1 MAGEGRGVDRS
12 TFEDRR
18 RRLAA
23 AAEREGVDGVV
34 VLPGANLSYL
44 TGLRMA
50 ASERPTMAVVSGD
63 GGLAMIA
70 PLLEAEKVRRE
81 TGIEKVHDYADEDGP
96 LGAVRSALRQVFPA
110 VSTGRALRLG
120 VEYLNMRLF
129 EYRLLDEA
137 VPELVPSDA
146 GPLTAELRGRKDPA
160 EVALIEKAVAVV
172 ERATRAARAVVRPGA
187 TELDVA
193 RAMETAIR
201 EDELA
206 TGGGS
211 VASGERS
218 AMPHARTST
227 RTIRDGEVVWA
238 DIVVVREGYVADI
251 TRTFVAGPLGPELNR
266 VYDVVL
272 EAQRRAREGA
282 RPGMTGAELDAMARD
297 YITGQ
302 GFGEYF
308 THRTGHGLG
317 LEVHEEPYI
326 IRTNE
331 RPLEPGQVFTIEPG
345 VYLPGK
351 GGVRV
356 EDDVIL
362 TEEGARSLTSYPRD
376 LRLGRPS

>member
-1 MAGEGRGVDRS
+1 M
-12 TFEDRR
+12 
-18 RRLAA
+18 
-23 AAEREGVDGVV
+23 AERAARAGLDGLVV
-34 VLPGANLSYL
+34 VPGANLLYL
-44 TGLRMA
+44 TGLKMGP
-50 ASERPTMAVVSGD
+50 SERTTMAVLPVEGPV
-63 GGLAMIA
+63 AMVA

-81 TGIEKVHDYADEDGP
+81 TGAEKVHAYTDEDGP

-110 VSTGRALRLG
+110 AATGRAVRLG
-120 VEYLNMRLF
+120 IEFWTMRLF
-129 EYRLLDEA
+129 EYRLLEEA
-137 VPELVPSDA
+137 VPALTAADA
-146 GPLTAELRGRKDPA
+146 GPLTAESRMRKDAA

-172 ERATRAARAVVRPGA
+172 ERATRAAREAVRPGA
-187 TELDVA
+187 SEFEVA
-193 RAMETAIR
+193 RAIEAAIR

-206 TGGGS
+206 SGGGL

-227 RTIRDGEVVWA
+227 RTIREGETVWA

-251 TRTFVAGPLGPELNR
+251 TRTFVAGHLSPELNR
-266 VYDVVL
+266 AYDVVL

-282 RPGMTGAELDAMARD
+282 RPGKTGADVDALARD
-297 YITGQ
+297 YIAGQ

-326 IRTNE
+326 VRSN
-331 RPLEPGQVFTIEPG
+331 RQPLEPGMVFTIEPG

-356 EDDVIL
+356 EDDIL
-362 TEEGARSLTSYPRD
+362 LTKDGARSLTSYPRD
-376 LRLGRPS
+376 LRLGRPL

>member
-1 MAGEGRGVDRS
+1 MDRSAFEGRRW
-12 TFEDRR
+12 
-18 RRLAA
+18 RLAA
-23 AAEREGVDGVV
+23 AAERQGLDGVV
-34 VLPGANLSYL
+34 VPPGANLLYL
-44 TGLRMA
+44 TGLRMT

-63 GGLAMIA
+63 GGLAVVA
-70 PLLEAEKVRRE
+70 PRLEVERVRRE
-81 TGIEKVHDYADEDGP
+81 TGVEKVHEYGDEDDP

-120 VEYLNMRLF
+120 MEYLNLRLF

-146 GPLTAELRGRKDPA
+146 GPLMTDLRRRKDPA
-160 EVALIEKAVAVV
+160 EVVLIEKAVAVV
-172 ERATRAARAVVRPGA
+172 ERATRAARGAVRPGA
-187 TELDVA
+187 SELDVA
-193 RAMETAIR
+193 RAIEAAIR

-206 TGGGS
+206 TGGGT

-218 AMPHARTST
+218 AMPHARTSP

-251 TRTFVAGPLGPELNR
+251 TRTFATGPLGPELNR

-272 EAQRRAREGA
+272 EAQRRAREGS

-326 IRTNE
+326 VRGND

-356 EDDVIL
+356 EDDILL
-362 TEEGARSLTSYPRD
+362 TEEGPRSLTSYPRD
-376 LRLGRPS
+376 LRLGQSG